1 MFNPYAQ
8 GGWANNGNPNAA
20 SGSNTVPQP
29 SIFGALPYPTQN
41 PLPIF
46 VSFRFT
52 SFSPSILN
60 STVMGPQAQ
69 TYFHVTT
76 DIPTP
81 GFTVITNAANQPT
94 IVIEWLKHPVIE
106 IRGIVSKQQS
116 SQWLALSPE
125 KKYRTMTAKGKTFV
139 WAPDGGSICL
149 YSAGL
154 ASPQTYAR
162 ITREEGA
169 VALDITAE
177 AIQIG
182 LLEVCVAAA
191 FLLQSGR
198 RID

>member
-1 MFNPYAQ
+1 MSP
-8 GGWANNGNPNAA
+8 
-20 SGSNTVPQP
+20 V
-29 SIFGALPYPTQN
+29 SI
-41 PLPIF
+41 
-46 VSFRFT
+46 V
-52 SFSPSILN
+52 
-60 STVMGPQAQ
+60 
-69 TYFHVTT
+69 H
-76 DIPTP
+76 
-81 GFTVITNAANQPT
+81 
-94 IVIEWLKHPVIE
+94 
-106 IRGIVSKQQS
+106 SKLQ
-116 SQWLALSPE
+116 
-125 KKYRTMTAKGKTFV
+125 
-139 WAPDGGSICL
+139 L